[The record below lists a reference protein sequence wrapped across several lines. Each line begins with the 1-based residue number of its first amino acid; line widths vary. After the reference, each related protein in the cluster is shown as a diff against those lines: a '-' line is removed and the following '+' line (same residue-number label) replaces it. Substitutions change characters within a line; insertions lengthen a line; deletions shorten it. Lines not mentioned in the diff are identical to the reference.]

1 MSKTSE
7 AVRGLFCYMNIPKY
21 SKLFVQIVRKCMTGK
36 RLSRKVIVREMSV
49 THECDVALYSG
60 GQGVRLTTQW

>member
-1 MSKTSE
+1 
-7 AVRGLFCYMNIPKY
+7 
-21 SKLFVQIVRKCMTGK
+21 MTGK